1 VYDLKDKRWLKKIES
16 FENKVV
22 LTFDDGPSRHLLP
35 ILDILKEKSVPAVFF
50 WQSRLF
56 HHKRPWQR
64 LLNEGHMIGS
74 HAHKHVNL
82 VKLNRDKQSEMIKL
96 GKEILEKGTGQRVQ
110 FFRPPFGQYNE
121 ETMAIL
127 KELKLTP
134 IMWEI
139 TSYDWQYKMN
149 SEKIVENVVNLVGD
163 GSIILLH
170 ELGQTVSILPKLID
184 GIRLKGYEF
193 TQLILDDNAHDSTNQ
208 GHSFFKKMLCFW
220 KINFLKKIELFLFFT
235 NSVIVQ
241 YVIISI
247 NGKFYLFLSKFETEI
262 Y

>member
-1 VYDLKDKRWLKKIES
+1 MYDLQDKRWLKKIES

-22 LTFDDGPSRHLLP
+22 LTFDDGPSRHLIP

-64 LLNEGHMIGS
+64 LLDEGHMIGS

-82 VKLNRDKQSEMIKL
+82 VKLSTEKQYKMIKL
-96 GKEILEKGTGQRVQ
+96 SNEILEKGTGRKVQ

-127 KELKLTP
+127 KELQLIP

-139 TSYDWQYKMN
+139 TSYDWQYK
-149 SEKIVENVVNLVGD
+149 SDPEKIVENVVNQVGA

-170 ELGQTVSILPKLID
+170 ELSQTVSILPKLID

-193 TQLILDDNAHDSTNQ
+193 TT
-208 GHSFFKKMLCFW
+208 SF
-220 KINFLKKIELFLFFT
+220 
-235 NSVIVQ
+235 
-241 YVIISI
+241 
-247 NGKFYLFLSKFETEI
+247 
-262 Y
+262 